1 MRHSGEWRR
10 RGDLPREFNLNGAS
24 SESPRKPVVA
34 DVNRHL
40 VPSRI
45 TIGTAVAITRNRGQL
60 GSESQPDRG
69 ESLYPPIPPTLG
81 TGAWPVASP
90 GHTNPPCPHLF
101 SIRHSCQN
109 RFPVPD
115 FGGRPTEVPTG
126 LPNDP
131 QTEIGNA
138 ASAIDGSGL

>member
-60 GSESQPDRG
+60 GSESQAGRG

-101 SIRHSCQN
+101 STGILARTDFLCQILAGTGRKHRPICPTIRK
-109 RFPVPD
+109 
-115 FGGRPTEVPTG
+115 GK
-126 LPNDP
+126 
-131 QTEIGNA
+131 
-138 ASAIDGSGL
+138 SAMLLAQSMVQ